1 MKRTPDEE
9 LADAIASALID
20 AGLVRDVRRGVLAQ
34 KVAAGEITAEQW
46 RRVIEEGLRAREE
59 AGGEPRD

>member
-9 LADAIASALID
+9 LADAIAAALID
-20 AGLVRDVRRGVLAQ
+20 AGLVREMRRGVLAQ